1 MIKAIVFDCFGV
13 LTVDIWR
20 AFCDGLPVSVDRQAL
35 RDLNRAADSGMIDF
49 TDFAA
54 GVMELTGEVLP
65 DVTQMSGSAVVKNEA
80 LLTRIASLRSSYKIG
95 LLSNI
100 SNDWITSQFLTLKEQ
115 ALFDDI
121 VASFEV
127 QLTKPDPRI
136 FELACERLGVATK
149 EAVMVDDVERYVTA
163 ARETGMHGIIYDGL
177 ENFDRELATLLN
189 TNT

>member
-20 AFCDGLPVSVDRQAL
+20 AFCDGLPASVDRQSL
-35 RDLNRAADSGMIDF
+35 RDLNRAADSGMINF

-65 DVTQMSGSAVVKNEA
+65 DVTQMSGSGVVKNEA
-80 LLTRIASLRSSYKIG
+80 LLTRIASLRSMYKIG

-100 SNDWITSQFLTLKEQ
+100 SNDWITNQFLTPKEQ

-127 QLTKPDPRI
+127 RLTKPDPRI
-136 FELACERLGVATK
+136 FALACERLGVTTQ
-149 EAVMVDDVERYVTA
+149 EAIMVDDVERYVTA
-163 ARETGMHGIIYDGL
+163 ARETGMHGIVYDEL
-177 ENFDRELATLLN
+177 KNFEQELTTLLDAN
-189 TNT
+189 T